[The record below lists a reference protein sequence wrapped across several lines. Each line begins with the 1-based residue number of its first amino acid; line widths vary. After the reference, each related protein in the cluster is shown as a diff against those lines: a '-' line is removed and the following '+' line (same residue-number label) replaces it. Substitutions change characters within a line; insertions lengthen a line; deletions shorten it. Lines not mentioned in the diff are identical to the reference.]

1 MCGICGVYDRI
12 NNNLVQKIEVERML
26 KKLSHRGPDAEQIYL
41 EGGLGFGFSRLSI
54 IDLDH
59 GMQPIFNEDK
69 SIVMV
74 CNGEIFNYIPLRR
87 MLEEKGHVFRCNTDV
102 EVIVHLYEEY
112 GMDFLNKLN
121 GQFAI
126 AIFDK
131 KRGSLYCARDQVGIV
146 PLYYTSVGDRFLF
159 ASEIKALI
167 EHPLVSPS
175 VDIVTLDQ
183 IFCFPG
189 SINPR
194 TMFRDIK
201 SLENG
206 TYIEV
211 SAGGDTKITTYWE
224 LCYKK
229 EEYET
234 VKKSDEEYIEEFDD
248 LLTQSIKLRLQADV
262 PVGFFVSG
270 GLDSSII
277 AAKVMK
283 ENGGSANH
291 SFSIDFTDE
300 RYSEGKYQKMLVD
313 QIGSIHKE
321 IPFGIEDIE
330 SRLKKA
336 VYHSESV
343 IKESYNTATLALSE
357 SVHDSN
363 IKVILTGEGADEI
376 FGGYVGYRFDKLR
389 NSQGDYNDFLNNEE
403 NKVREC
409 IWGDTGFFYEK
420 DYKAYH
426 DENLSIF
433 SEKVREKLREE
444 NALSSP
450 AIRPERIKDLDVFH
464 KRSYVDFKLRL
475 TEHLLIDHEDKM
487 RYANSVEGRYPF
499 LDINI
504 LNFAKCLPTRMKLN
518 GYTEKYILKMVG
530 KKYIPEK
537 IANRSK
543 FAFVAPESPEIL
555 RRKKEFFLDILSQE
569 TIKRQGFFNADFIE
583 RLKIRYMQPG
593 FKLNVPYENDF
604 LIFVLTFGILM
615 DVYKLPSF
623 N

>member
-1 MCGICGVYDRI
+1 MCGFCGAYDTT
-12 NNNLVQKIEVERML
+12 NNYLIQRLEIESML
-26 KKLSHRGPDAEQIYL
+26 KKLFHRGPDAQQIYL
-41 EGGLGFGFSRLSI
+41 DGVLGLGFSRLSI
-54 IDLDH
+54 IDLEH
-59 GMQPIFNEDK
+59 GMQPSFNEDK

-74 CNGEIFNYIPLRR
+74 CNGEIFNYVPLRE
-87 MLEEKGHVFRCNTDV
+87 MLKAKGHVFRCNTDV

-112 GMDFLNKLN
+112 GMEFLNKLN

-131 KRGSLYCARDQVGIV
+131 RRGTLICARDQVGIV
-146 PLYYTSVGDRFLF
+146 PLYYTMVDGMFLF

-167 EHPLVSPS
+167 EHPLVHRS
-175 VDIVTLDQ
+175 VDIITLDQ

-194 TMFRDIK
+194 TMFQDIK

-211 SAGGDTKITTYWE
+211 SINKDIKITTYWD
-224 LCYKK
+224 LCYTK

-234 VKKSDEEYIEEFDD
+234 GKKSDEEYIEEFDD
-248 LLTQSIKLRLQADV
+248 LLTQSIKLRLQSDV

-283 ENGGSANH
+283 ESGGRANH
-291 SFSIDFTDE
+291 SFSIDFTEE
-300 RYSEGKYQKMLVD
+300 RYSEGKYQRLLVD
-313 QIGSIHKE
+313 QIGSTHKE
-321 IPFGIEDIE
+321 IPFSIEDIE
-330 SRLKKA
+330 VRLKRA

-357 SVHDSN
+357 CVHASN

-389 NSQGDYNDFLNNEE
+389 NDSNDYNDFSNPEE
-403 NKVREC
+403 NRIRDC
-409 IWGDTGFFYEK
+409 LWGDTGFFYEK
-420 DYKAYH
+420 DYKAFH
-426 DENLSIF
+426 DKNLNIYS
-433 SEKVREKLREE
+433 SKVREKLREE

-450 AIRPERIKDLDVFH
+450 AIRPERIKNIDVFH

-487 RYANSVEGRYPF
+487 LYANSVEGRYPF

-504 LNFAKCLPTRMKLN
+504 INFAKHLPTRMKLN
-518 GYTEKYILKMVG
+518 NYTEKYILKMVG
-530 KKYIPEK
+530 KKYISKK
-537 IANRSK
+537 IVNRPK
-543 FAFVAPESPEIL
+543 FAFVAPDSSEIL
-555 RRKKEFFLDILSQE
+555 RRRNEFILDILSEE
-569 TIKRQGFFNADFIE
+569 TIKRQGFFDVDFIE
-583 RLKIRYMQPG
+583 QLKIRYMQPN

-604 LIFVLTFGILM
+604 LIFALTFGILM
-615 DVYKLPSF
+615 DVYKLPNF